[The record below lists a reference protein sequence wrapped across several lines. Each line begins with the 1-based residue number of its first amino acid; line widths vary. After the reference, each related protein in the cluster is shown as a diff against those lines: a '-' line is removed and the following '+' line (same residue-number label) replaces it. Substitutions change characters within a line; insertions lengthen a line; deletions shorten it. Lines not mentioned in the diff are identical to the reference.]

1 MSHTT
6 NVKQLVD
13 LKADDS
19 KQSQGC
25 QVLKEQLEQMW
36 KVKFKV
42 VLMVIGALDTVTPKL
57 EEFLQQIPGQHQRLL
72 PRRQQ
77 LRSWTEPSDPPRPLI
92 EDLRDTHILYIYRED
107 RDYADAA
114 HCETSTLMKLL

>member
-6 NVKQLVD
+6 NVKRLVD

-77 LRSWTEPSDPPRPLI
+77 LRSWTEPSDPPRPFNRGP
-92 EDLRDTHILYIYRED
+92 EGHTHFVYLQGGQGLCR
-107 RDYADAA
+107 R
-114 HCETSTLMKLL
+114 CPL